1 MSELISLEGM
11 PVVIGMPVYNDIP
24 HKTTMALCGTVQ
36 RCVEAGVKLDINMVH
51 CGVITIGRDQ
61 VLDDFLKSGAQKLFW
76 IDSDIVWAPDDFLRM
91 LALSTKVDCVGAAYL
106 QKVEGKNFFFYQAG
120 NVQANE
126 VGLFPVDG
134 MGLGFTIVDRGIC
147 EELAGKSPKVF
158 DPLNNREMAAV
169 FRVDTA
175 NGLRRTEDMAFFQ
188 DIRDAGH
195 TVWLDPSIELGHVGK
210 REWRGRLLDAI
221 VTPKGE

>member
-11 PVVIGMPVYNDIP
+11 SVCIGMPVYNDIP
-24 HKTTMALCGTVQ
+24 HRTAMALCGTVQ
-36 RCVEAGVKLDINMVH
+36 RCVEVGVKLDINMVH

-61 VLDDFLKSGAQKLFW
+61 VLNDFLAGTAQKLFW

-91 LALSTKVDCVGAAYL
+91 LALSTKVDVVGAAYL
-106 QKVEGKNFFFYQAG
+106 QKSDKQFFFYQAG
-120 NVQANE
+120 PTQANE
-126 VGLFPVDG
+126 LGLFSVHG
-134 MGLGFTIVDRGIC
+134 MGLGFTVVDRRVC
-147 EELAGKSPKVF
+147 EELAASAPRVF

-169 FRVDTA
+169 FRVDTVD
-175 NGLRRTEDMAFFQ
+175 GLRRTEDMAFFQ

-195 TVWLDPSIELGHVGK
+195 AVWLDPSIELGHVGK

-221 VTPKGE
+221 TTP